1 MPLFE
6 GRLRM
11 RICGG
16 GAAGSESSW
25 ITTPVRTTEPPEL
38 KLDFLIKEGNKYVT
52 KRQCDCE
59 KFTITTFDMFT
70 IYYFSYFA
78 SRVIFSFA
86 SSLLSIS

>member
-38 KLDFLIKEGNKYVT
+38 KLDFLIKGWKKYELQKTKGGEGGPVRGRLCCRFKRNT
-52 KRQCDCE
+52 K
-59 KFTITTFDMFT
+59 KPLVF
-70 IYYFSYFA
+70 
-78 SRVIFSFA
+78 
-86 SSLLSIS
+86 

>member
-25 ITTPVRTTEPPEL
+25 ITTPVRTTELPEL
-38 KLDFLIKEGNKYVT
+38 KLDFLIKKRKNMLTKDDVT
-52 KRQCDCE
+52 E
-59 KFTITTFDMFT
+59 KCTLTTFDFVQHL
-70 IYYFSYFA
+70 F
-78 SRVIFSFA
+78 
-86 SSLLSIS
+86 